1 MLLLGK
7 QKSGGNFDI
16 LLLSSFLF
24 ILEKKKKKIV
34 GMEEKLFHSHFSS
47 LISFLTK

>member
-16 LLLSSFLF
+16 LLPGAELGIF
-24 ILEKKKKKIV
+24 V
-34 GMEEKLFHSHFSS
+34 WGGQVRC
-47 LISFLTK
+47 